1 MKKLLSI
8 FMICIMITFSF
19 SACGNKSNE
28 NASKNQGQKVESKSE
43 KNNEKNEGVKENK
56 KDIKEEGFKTPEFI
70 LDETDNGVK
79 YKDPLGNEVEI
90 AKKPQRVIV
99 LQNSILD
106 LWYLAGGQA
115 IGRVDGTTNVPEE
128 AKDIEIVGKGFTPN
142 TEKLL
147 ELKPD
152 LVIMSATSK
161 SHKEFKNILD
171 ENNIQSLYVD
181 TNYEPYKQFKNVLY
195 LFSAINDTKGMFNE
209 KISDVENK
217 INEIVNKIENEKK
230 PKVVILFST
239 TKSISTELLT
249 SLTGEMV
256 DILKAENIVKDTKV
270 EGAVKVDFSIE
281 RIIEQDPDIVLIT
294 TMGDMTKVEQ
304 RIKDDLEK
312 NEAWASLRAVKEGHV
327 YQLPK
332 DMFTYKPN
340 ARYAEAFQYL
350 AKILYP
356 EVFK

>member
-19 SACGNKSNE
+19 SACGNKANE
-28 NASKNQGQKVESKSE
+28 NVSKNQGKKVESNSE
-43 KNNEKNEGVKENK
+43 KNNKNKEAVKETK
-56 KDIKEEGFKTPEFI
+56 KDVKEEGFKTPDFI
-70 LDETDNGVK
+70 LEETDNAVK

-90 AKKPQRVIV
+90 SKKPKRVVV

-106 LWYLAGGQA
+106 LWYLAGGEA
-115 IGRVDGTTNVPEE
+115 IGRVSGTTNVPEE
-128 AKDIEIVGKGFTPN
+128 AMDIEIVGKGFTPN

-147 ELKPD
+147 ALKPD
-152 LVIMSATSK
+152 LVVMSATSK

-171 ENNIQSLYVD
+171 ENNIQSVYVN

-195 LFSAINDTKGMFNE
+195 LFSAINDTKDMFNE
-209 KISDVENK
+209 KIGNVEK
-217 INEIVNKIENEKK
+217 EVNDLVAKIENEEK
-230 PKVVILFST
+230 PKVLVAFST
-239 TKSISTELLT
+239 TKSISTELPT

-256 DILKAENIVKDTKV
+256 DILKAQNIVKDTKV

-281 RIIEQDPDIVLIT
+281 RIIEQDPDIILIT
-294 TMGDMTKVEQ
+294 TMGDMTKVEK
-304 RIKDDLEK
+304 RIKEDLEA
-312 NEAWASLRAVKEGHV
+312 NEAWASLRAVKEGKV

-340 ARYAEAFQYL
+340 ARYPEAFEYL